1 MTMKKLNVQ
10 RDLDSRARMAETPIL
25 PVLPKP
31 IEELVN
37 EKAHAE
43 SQESEE
49 CTDNQ
54 SSPLPEGKKT
64 KGRRA
69 ATRNVQKV

>member
-1 MTMKKLNVQ
+1 MNMKKLNVQ

-25 PVLPKP
+25 PVLPEP
-31 IEELVN
+31 IVEPVN
-37 EKAHAE
+37 ANAHAE
-43 SQESEE
+43 SQESKE

-54 SSPLPEGKKT
+54 STPLAEGKKT

-69 ATRNVQKV
+69 TTGNVQKV

>member
-25 PVLPKP
+25 PVLPEP

-37 EKAHAE
+37 AKAHAE
-43 SQESEE
+43 SQESKE

-54 SSPLPEGKKT
+54 SSPLAEGKKT
-64 KGRRA
+64 KGRRTA
-69 ATRNVQKV
+69 AGNVQKI